1 METSNDKE
9 KRNLD
14 NGLTKEQKKEL
25 ELLAEEMSEDAKAMV
40 DDYTKNP
47 SEYSGSVDLKKGLV
61 KGDGVVVHENSPLLR
76 DDIMIEQEDDGEI

>member
-1 METSNDKE
+1 MATSNNKDKYE
-9 KRNLD
+9 QY
-14 NGLTKEQKKEL
+14 LTKEQIKEL
-25 ELLAEEMSEDAKAMV
+25 EQLTKELTEDAKAMV

>member
-25 ELLAEEMSEDAKAMV
+25 ELLAEEMSEDAKLMV
-40 DDYTKNP
+40 DDYKENP
-47 SEYSGSVDLKKGLV
+47 STSSGSVDIDKGLV
-61 KGDGVVVHENSPLLR
+61 KGDGISVHINSEFLK
-76 DDIMIEQEDDGEI
+76 DNVIIEQEDDGEI

>member
-1 METSNDKE
+1 MATSNDKDKYE
-9 KRNLD
+9 QYLTEEQLEELKR
-14 NGLTKEQKKEL
+14 LTKEL
-25 ELLAEEMSEDAKAMV
+25 TIDAKAIV

-47 SEYSGSVDLKKGLV
+47 SEHSGSVDLKKGLV

>member
-1 METSNDKE
+1 MVTSSGKDKYE
-9 KRNLD
+9 QY
-14 NGLTKEQKKEL
+14 LTKEQIEELEQLTKEL
-25 ELLAEEMSEDAKAMV
+25 TEDAKAII

-76 DDIMIEQEDDGEI
+76 DDIIVEQEDDGEI